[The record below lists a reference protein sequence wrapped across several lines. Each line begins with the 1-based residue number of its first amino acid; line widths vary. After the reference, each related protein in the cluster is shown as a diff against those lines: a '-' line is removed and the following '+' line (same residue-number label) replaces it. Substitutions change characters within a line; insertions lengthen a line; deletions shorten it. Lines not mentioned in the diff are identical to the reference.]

1 MKLKFYPNLNIEKFT
16 RLITKS
22 CGNVLLRLS
31 DNSTCDLKTDQE
43 RGSLIRK
50 EMEQGRGIE
59 ILLTDVDDCAR
70 FTKLMIG
77 AYV

>member
-16 RLITKS
+16 RLVKES

-31 DNSTCDLKTDQE
+31 DNSLCNLKTETMTDRFIQE
-43 RGSLIRK
+43 ELEKGH
-50 EMEQGRGIE
+50 GIE
-59 ILLTDVDDCAR
+59 VHLTDMDDCAR